1 MSTSE
6 AITRLTLDPDNA
18 RNTTITWEDGTVAY
32 TVQTEMSDQGTT
44 MRICKA
50 GGSPVAIIQLRARG
64 SPFNL
69 VSVALGD
76 QEPIAIGK
84 WLSTSMV
91 PFRNHASF
99 KDDSGRKY
107 KWKGT
112 GPGESLQLFAEDDD
126 YKECIARFY
135 YSSKSWKTDPP
146 TTIPATLTLLPR
158 AEEIHDLV
166 VASFLFLERERR
178 VKEAATNIR
187 AEVNVLAGMQASMC
201 INTTC

>member
-91 PFRNHASF
+91 PFRKCVSCDWH
-99 KDDSGRKY
+99 
-107 KWKGT
+107 
-112 GPGESLQLFAEDDD
+112 
-126 YKECIARFY
+126 
-135 YSSKSWKTDPP
+135 
-146 TTIPATLTLLPR
+146 
-158 AEEIHDLV
+158 
-166 VASFLFLERERR
+166 ERDF
-178 VKEAATNIR
+178 
-187 AEVNVLAGMQASMC
+187 
-201 INTTC
+201 